1 MGQDHFLERVMKS
14 LPAAINKQKENAMT
28 TRKILT
34 AILVLQV
41 LTILNQWFG
50 GPISK
55 ARAQIPDAGAQQ
67 LQIIDELKSNNDL
80 LKGIDD
86 KLDKMVTIFQSG
98 KLQVVL
104 SKPDDSQEK

>member
-1 MGQDHFLERVMKS
+1 MK
-14 LPAAINKQKENAMT
+14 T
-28 TRKILT
+28 HRILT

-41 LTILNQWFG
+41 LVILNQWFG
-50 GPISK
+50 GPISN

-67 LQIIDELKSNNDL
+67 QQVIDELKANNDL

-86 KLDKMVTIFQSG
+86 KMDKMVTIFQSG
-98 KLQVVL
+98 KLQVVV

>member
-1 MGQDHFLERVMKS
+1 
-14 LPAAINKQKENAMT
+14 MT
-28 TRKILT
+28 TQKILT
-34 AILVLQV
+34 AVLVLQV

-50 GPISK
+50 GPISS

-67 LQIIDELKSNNDL
+67 LQIIDELKANNDL

>member
-1 MGQDHFLERVMKS
+1 
-14 LPAAINKQKENAMT
+14 MT
-28 TRKILT
+28 THKLLI
-34 AILVLQV
+34 AVLVLQV

-55 ARAQIPDAGAQQ
+55 AQAQIPDAGAQQ
-67 LQIIDELKSNNDL
+67 MQIIDELKTNNDL
-80 LKGIDD
+80 LKNVDD

-104 SKPDDSQEK
+104 SKPDDTQEK

>member
-1 MGQDHFLERVMKS
+1 MKS
-14 LPAAINKQKENAMT
+14 LPAANKQKENAMT

-67 LQIIDELKSNNDL
+67 LQIIDELKANNDL

>member
-1 MGQDHFLERVMKS
+1 MEIFSPPTNE
-14 LPAAINKQKENAMT
+14 KENAMKT
-28 TRKILT
+28 HKILT

-55 ARAQIPDAGAQQ
+55 TRAQIPDAGAQQ

-104 SKPDDSQEK
+104 SKPDDTQEK

>member
-1 MGQDHFLERVMKS
+1 
-14 LPAAINKQKENAMT
+14 MT
-28 TRKILT
+28 TQKILT
-34 AILVLQV
+34 AILVLQI
-41 LTILNQWFG
+41 LTLLNQWFG
-50 GPISK
+50 GPIST
-55 ARAQIPDAGAQQ
+55 AHAQIPDAGAQQ
-67 LQIIDELKSNNDL
+67 LQIIDELKANNDL

>member
-1 MGQDHFLERVMKS
+1 MKTHK
-14 LPAAINKQKENAMT
+14 LLA
-28 TRKILT
+28 

-55 ARAQIPDAGAQQ
+55 ADAQIPDAGAQQ

-98 KLQVVL
+98 KLQVVV
-104 SKPDDSQEK
+104 SKPDDNQEK